1 MNVLRSLVFYV
12 VFYTASILF
21 SVASILCLPLRG
33 SRYRKVAN
41 AWSAFHRWCVEHI
54 LGITVITEG
63 QRADGPVLYAIKH
76 ESFFEAIDLATALG
90 EPVVFAKEELF
101 KIPAWGKALR
111 EYGGIPVARGD
122 GAKALRFMLSEAK
135 RFSSS
140 GRPLIIFPEGT
151 RVPHGTR
158 PPLRAGFAALY
169 KLLRLPVVPVAIDSG
184 PLYHRN
190 WKRRG
195 TITIRFGDPIPAG
208 LPREE
213 IEMRVHAAINE
224 LNSGTP
230 TGGVADAVPDAGDQL
245 PS

>member
-41 AWSAFHRWCVEHI
+41 AWSAFHRWCVGHI
-54 LGITVITEG
+54 LGITVITQG
-63 QRADGPVLYAIKH
+63 KRAEGPVLYAIKH

-224 LNSGTP
+224 LNSGAP
-230 TGGVADAVPDAGDQL
+230 TGGVPDAVADAGDQL